1 MNLWYIYIKEVL
13 CMARGTFDTDR
24 LLDEY
29 FKTRPETTARK
40 IRGQIDRPEL
50 YAYEQKIGKPLVD
63 MESQEITEMIK
74 TFSNKTYSNKVYK
87 ISYRTYDTLL
97 SILRDFFNW
106 YIDNYEVIKNPCNDK
121 RIKGR
126 NVMSLFVDGDQI
138 FDKNAMEEAIE
149 RIRNSQIDEYADY
162 QEAIIRMFYEG
173 FPEAIDIVNLK
184 EGDVNHKKK
193 TTIVRGR
200 EIRLSDRLYELMVK
214 INHMEEYPAHR
225 GSYLMMSYRGSY
237 FKFPTRAK
245 FEKEFNERPPEYW
258 AGHISRIFNRDIKN
272 KLDININ
279 ARTLYLR
286 GFYDFVVREVGQE
299 ETDRLIMS
307 VRNSEDT
314 KKIMAL
320 AEQYG
325 VVEQN
330 VTTLKKVLMPFVS
343 AS

>member
-1 MNLWYIYIKEVL
+1 MSRK
-13 CMARGTFDTDR
+13 DTAS

-29 FKTRPETTARK
+29 FTTRPETTAKK

-50 YAYEQKIGKPLVD
+50 YAYEKEIGKPLVD
-63 MESQEITEMIK
+63 MESQEIAEMIK
-74 TFSNKTYSNKVYK
+74 TFSNKSFSNKVYK
-87 ISYRTYDTLL
+87 MSYRTYDTLL

-121 RIKGR
+121 KIKGR
-126 NVMSLFVDGDQI
+126 NVVALFADDVKI
-138 FDKNAMEEAIE
+138 FDKDAMEEAIE
-149 RIRNSQIDEYADY
+149 RIRNDQIEEYADY

-184 EGDVNHKKK
+184 ENDINHEKK
-193 TTIVRGR
+193 TAIVKGR
-200 EIRLSDRLYELMVK
+200 EIQLSDRLYELLVK
-214 INHMEEYPAHR
+214 INHMDEYPAHR
-225 GSYLMMSYRGSY
+225 GSYLLLSYRGSY

-245 FEKEFNERPPEYW
+245 FEKEFNDRPPEYW
-258 AGHISRIFNRDIKN
+258 AGHISRLFNRDIKN

-286 GFYDFVVREVGQE
+286 GFYDYMVNKVGQE

-307 VRNSEDT
+307 IRNSDDSR
-314 KKIMAL
+314 KIMSL
-320 AEQYG
+320 AEEYG

-343 AS
+343 NG